1 MRTSCRDDA
10 AEDFM
15 TRPFSCEVCHALAED
30 VLWLLGEDL
39 IISVHVDVIPSKKS
53 VLGSISL
60 IRLHV
65 GFVISSITLRTFLCF
80 HSGLQLERFCW
91 KLPLVEGE
99 GERFC
104 REKKS
109 RSEFGKGFGSRFGRG
124 RTRRD
129 GCAMAGRWGSG
140 RRFRASE
147 KYGKVWKSG
156 FRHARF
162 LGRPIHL

>member
-1 MRTSCRDDA
+1 M
-10 AEDFM
+10 
-15 TRPFSCEVCHALAED
+15 AED

-53 VLGSISL
+53 GAWMYPVDPPS
-60 IRLHV
+60 R
-65 GFVISSITLRTFLCF
+65 GFVISSVPLRAFLCF

-156 FRHARF
+156 FRQARF
-162 LGRPIHL
+162 LGETNPLIKMKWTVWCTAVRDHS